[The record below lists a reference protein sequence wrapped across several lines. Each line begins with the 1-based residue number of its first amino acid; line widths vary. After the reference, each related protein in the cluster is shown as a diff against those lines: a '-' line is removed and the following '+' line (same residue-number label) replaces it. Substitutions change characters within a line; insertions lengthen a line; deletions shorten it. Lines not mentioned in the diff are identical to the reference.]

1 MKILLPLLLMGLI
14 GYLSVFTVS
23 ERELAILLKLG
34 EIHRSDFEP
43 GLHFKVPVPV
53 YNQVR
58 KFERRLLNLDF
69 DPERFLTSEKKD
81 VIVDSFL
88 RWRIADVEMFFKAAT
103 GDEARAGTL
112 LKQKVN
118 AALREE
124 FAIRTVQE
132 VVSGERG
139 ALMSL
144 VTRVANEEAEG
155 LGIEVLDVRVKRID
169 LPDEVSDSVYRR
181 MRAERERVARDF
193 RSRGAEAAERIRAT
207 ADRERTVI
215 KAEAYRDAET
225 TRGEGDAVAAD
236 TYAKA
241 FSTNKEFYALTR
253 SLNAYRTSF
262 QNKGDVMLLKP
273 DSDFFKY
280 FSNFKGEPTP

>member
-1 MKILLPLLLMGLI
+1 MKIMLPLVVVAAVFVVFASI
-14 GYLSVFTVS
+14 FTVS
-23 ERELAILLKLG
+23 ERELAIVLRLG
-34 EIHRSDFEP
+34 EIQRSDYEP
-43 GLHFKVPVPV
+43 GLHFRVPI
-53 YNQVR
+53 YNEVR
-58 KFERRLLNLDF
+58 KFEKRLLDLDF
-69 DPERFLTSEKKD
+69 DPERYLTSEKKD

-88 RWRIADVEMFFKAAT
+88 RWRIADVEKFFKAT
-103 GDEARAGTL
+103 SGNEDRAGTL
-112 LKQKVN
+112 LKQQVN

-124 FAIRTVQE
+124 FAVRTVQE

-139 ALMSL
+139 ALMAL
-144 VTRVANEEAEG
+144 VTDVANEEAEG
-155 LGIEVLDVRVKRID
+155 LGIEVKDVRVKRID
-169 LPDEVSDSVYRR
+169 LPAEVSDSVYKR

-225 TRGEGDAVAAD
+225 ARGEGDAVAAE
-236 TYAKA
+236 TYANA
-241 FSTNKEFYALTR
+241 YNTNEEFYALYR

-262 QNKGDVMLLKP
+262 DNKSDVLLLKP

-280 FSNFKGEPTP
+280 FGDPNGR

>member
-1 MKILLPLLLMGLI
+1 MKIMLPLVVVAAVFVVFATI
-14 GYLSVFTVS
+14 FTVS
-23 ERELAILLKLG
+23 ERELAIVLRLG
-34 EIHRSDFEP
+34 EIQRSDYEP
-43 GLHFKVPVPV
+43 GLHFRVPI
-53 YNQVR
+53 YNEVR
-58 KFERRLLNLDF
+58 KFEKRLLDLDF
-69 DPERFLTSEKKD
+69 DPERYLTSEKKD

-88 RWRIADVEMFFKAAT
+88 RWRIADVEKFFKAT
-103 GDEARAGTL
+103 SGNKDRAGTL

-139 ALMSL
+139 ALMEL
-144 VTRVANEEAEG
+144 VTDVANEEAEG
-155 LGIEVLDVRVKRID
+155 LGIEVKDVRVKRID
-169 LPDEVSDSVYRR
+169 LPAEVSDSVYKR

-225 TRGEGDAVAAD
+225 ARGEGDAVAAE
-236 TYAKA
+236 TYANA
-241 FSTNKEFYALTR
+241 YSTNEEFYALYR

-262 QNKGDVMLLKP
+262 DTKGDVLLLKP

-280 FSNFKGEPTP
+280 FGDPTGR

>member
-1 MKILLPLLLMGLI
+1 MKIMLPLVVVAVVFVVFATI
-14 GYLSVFTVS
+14 FTVS
-23 ERELAILLKLG
+23 ERELAIVLRLG
-34 EIHRSDFEP
+34 EIQRSDYEP
-43 GLHFKVPVPV
+43 GLHFRVPI
-53 YNQVR
+53 YNEVR
-58 KFERRLLNLDF
+58 KFEKRLLDLDF
-69 DPERFLTSEKKD
+69 DPERYLTSEKKD

-88 RWRIADVEMFFKAAT
+88 RWRIADVEKFFKAT
-103 GDEARAGTL
+103 SGNEDRAGTL

-124 FAIRTVQE
+124 FAVRTVQE

-139 ALMSL
+139 ALMEL
-144 VTRVANEEAEG
+144 VTDVANEEAEG
-155 LGIEVLDVRVKRID
+155 LGIEVKDVRVKRID
-169 LPDEVSDSVYRR
+169 LPAEVSDSVYKR

-225 TRGEGDAVAAD
+225 ARGEGDAVAAE
-236 TYAKA
+236 TYANA
-241 FSTNKEFYALTR
+241 YSTNEEFYALYR

-262 QNKGDVMLLKP
+262 DTKGDVLLLKP

-280 FSNFKGEPTP
+280 FGDSTGR

>member
-1 MKILLPLLLMGLI
+1 MKIMLPLVVVAAVFVVFATI
-14 GYLSVFTVS
+14 FTVS
-23 ERELAILLKLG
+23 ERELAIVLRLG
-34 EIHRSDFEP
+34 EIQRSDYEP
-43 GLHFKVPVPV
+43 GLHFRVPI
-53 YNQVR
+53 YNEVR
-58 KFERRLLNLDF
+58 KFEKRLLDLDF
-69 DPERFLTSEKKD
+69 DPERYLTSEKKD

-88 RWRIADVEMFFKAAT
+88 RWRIADVEKFFKAT
-103 GDEARAGTL
+103 SGNKDRAGTL

-124 FAIRTVQE
+124 FAVRTVQE

-139 ALMSL
+139 ALMEL
-144 VTRVANEEAEG
+144 VTDVANEEAEG
-155 LGIEVLDVRVKRID
+155 LGIEVKDVRVKRID
-169 LPDEVSDSVYRR
+169 LPAEVSDSVYKR

-225 TRGEGDAVAAD
+225 ARGEGDAVAAE
-236 TYAKA
+236 TYANA
-241 FSTNKEFYALTR
+241 YSTNEEFYALYR

-262 QNKGDVMLLKP
+262 DTKGDVLLLKP

-280 FSNFKGEPTP
+280 FGDPTGR